1 MIALRTLLL
10 NCLTKP
16 YAPLWERHWQA
27 GWQQDSWSRQDA
39 RLKPFHTLQQT
50 WSRDIPLRNAFERR
64 QALVEIDV
72 LSAMALGISLEEL
85 ILIYEVQ
92 FPVLQQYEG
101 DTWYDSRGN
110 IVFTNSKGLVGL
122 GVESKVWK
130 TLRDLPAGQT
140 YVHTIDKSEL
150 YRGQQIEYHAPFDRC
165 NRAEDYRLAWAHFE
179 KILAK
184 A

>member
-1 MIALRTLLL
+1 MI
-10 NCLTKP
+10 K
-16 YAPLWERHWQA
+16 
-27 GWQQDSWSRQDA
+27 
-39 RLKPFHTLQQT
+39 QT
-50 WSRDIPLRNAFERR
+50 WTWDIPLRNAFERR